1 MIGGTVALVA
11 LTRWLVPPIFAW
23 WQSLATG
30 VSTTA
35 TGDLVWWKVL
45 IWVVL
50 LINISVGGF
59 DLSTADLE
67 NSSHGLFILVVF
79 YLLVLIIAGLFF
91 TPTQI
96 KGALLS
102 FMIPV
107 YWALGLAL
115 LINLITLTVL
125 KLLGRAHV

>member
-1 MIGGTVALVA
+1 M
-11 LTRWLVPPIFAW
+11 
-23 WQSLATG
+23 
-30 VSTTA
+30 
-35 TGDLVWWKVL
+35 
-45 IWVVL
+45 VL

-67 NSSHGLFILVVF
+67 NSSHGLFILVAF
-79 YLLVLIIAGLFF
+79 YLLVLIIASLFF